1 MSQKTD
7 ALVSKKIP
15 ILILNFKN
23 YLEIA
28 GEKGIEAWQER
39 SKRYQSHLA
48 EEYNL

>member
-15 ILILNFKN
+15 ILILNFKTI
-23 YLEIA
+23 L
-28 GEKGIEAWQER
+28 KLLDKKVWRAWQER